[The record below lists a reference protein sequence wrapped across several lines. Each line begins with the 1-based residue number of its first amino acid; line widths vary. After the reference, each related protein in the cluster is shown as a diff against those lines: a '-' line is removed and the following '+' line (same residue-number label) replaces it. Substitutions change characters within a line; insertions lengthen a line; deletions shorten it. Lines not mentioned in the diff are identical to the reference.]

1 MPPFPPAEINLS
13 QSQEVLFIAAAVVVC
28 LLVGLAAALLG
39 RRSGRRAISQRL
51 ASLGTRL
58 GLDPPEDEYNIETSL
73 SYLEQVTGG
82 AAQAVTES
90 SSDAIRLRRSLD
102 TLTQGVVLCDE
113 NGTVIYR
120 NGRANA
126 LMVSRHGDALAAQAV
141 TEVLED
147 AWHQGSAER
156 TLDLYGP
163 PRRTLQVRARQID
176 DGRRPLGVIALIED
190 VSERRRLEEIRRD
203 FVANVSHELKTP
215 MGALGLLAE
224 TLVSEPDPDVAQRLA
239 GRIHNEAF
247 RVSRIIDDLLDL
259 SRIESEEAPPREP
272 VLVNLVMADAIE
284 RVRATADQRG
294 IEIVL
299 HEPSPPV
306 AVMGDRRQLV
316 SAMHA
321 LLENAITYSYDNS
334 KVVVTG
340 TVQRTHSNLDHPS
353 VGSSAVT
360 SGEGRAWEAPANRG
374 GARGARR
381 RNAGLGETGGG
392 GPGRG
397 TDRPGRHRGASLH
410 ARDPRP
416 VHGARRVRDLG
427 RGGDRHHGTGTG
439 IAGPTRRGGRRDG
452 SAGDTRGG
460 VAQLAHRGARQRAP
474 VRAGPRHR
482 DPRPGPRPHLRALL
496 PGRPRPQ
503 PRHRRY
509 RPRPLNSASRR
520 QQPPGLGRR
529 RVPRG
534 RGIDLH
540 PRPAHSGGARRMSKA
555 GTSKAPGR
563 KGGRAAT
570 GEGPVKVLLAE
581 DEESFIEALMIGLS
595 NEGFRVTVARDG
607 SEALQLFEETA
618 PDILLLDLMLPK
630 LSGIDVC
637 RTIRA
642 RSQVPIIMV
651 TAKGTEIDTVVALEV
666 GADDY
671 VTKPYRLRELVARMR
686 AVLRRTP
693 GGPESADVAGAI
705 EFGSDGA
712 WESNGIKVDFD
723 QRRVFV
729 RGEEVHLR
737 RKEFELLR
745 LLVENSGRVLT
756 RDVLIDRVWG
766 TDYIGDTKTLDVHI
780 KRLRSRIEADP
791 STPLLITTV
800 RGVGYRFAAAS

>member
-1 MPPFPPAEINLS
+1 MTQAIIFVVVAVAVCAI
-13 QSQEVLFIAAAVVVC
+13 VGFVAAA
-28 LLVGLAAALLG
+28 LG

-58 GLDPPEDEYNIETSL
+58 GLDPPEDEYNVETSL
-73 SYLEQVTGG
+73 AYLEQVTGG

-141 TEVLED
+141 TDVLED
-147 AWHQGSAER
+147 AWHEGSAER

-294 IEIVL
+294 LEIVL

-340 TVQRTHSNLDHPS
+340 AVHHFNPNLSHPS
-353 VGSSAVT
+353 VAGAQAGTGSGTDARTETDPVTGEYPAVSAD
-360 SGEGRAWEAPANRG
+360 SGTRPEADAAAGGENAAGQSAGVGNAGGEHIETAGGKNAGKDG
-374 GARGARR
+374 GASVEPVFTPEILDQYAP
-381 RNAGLGETGGG
+381 LGQSA
-392 GPGRG
+392 P
-397 TDRPGRHRGASLH
+397 GAS
-410 ARDPRP
+410 
-416 VHGARRVRDLG
+416 
-427 RGGDRHHGTGTG
+427 
-439 IAGPTRRGGRRDG
+439 
-452 SAGDTRGG
+452 
-460 VAQLAHRGARQRAP
+460 
-474 VRAGPRHR
+474 
-482 DPRPGPRPHLRALL
+482 
-496 PGRPRPQ
+496 
-503 PRHRRY
+503 
-509 RPRPLNSASRR
+509 
-520 QQPPGLGRR
+520 
-529 RVPRG
+529 
-534 RGIDLH
+534 
-540 PRPAHSGGARRMSKA
+540 
-555 GTSKAPGR
+555 
-563 KGGRAAT
+563 AAT
-570 GEGPVKVLLAE
+570 GTTAPSMPVPPVVTAEGDAAGTGPADTGAATSPNWRV
-581 DEESFIEALMIGLS
+581 EERDNVRLSVQDHGVGIPARDLDRIFERFYRVDHGRSRDTGGTGLGLS
-595 NEGFRVTVARDG
+595 IVRHVANNHQGWVDVESREGEGSTFTLVLPIQAERVA
-607 SEALQLFEETA
+607 
-618 PDILLLDLMLPK
+618 
-630 LSGIDVC
+630 
-637 RTIRA
+637 
-642 RSQVPIIMV
+642 
-651 TAKGTEIDTVVALEV
+651 
-666 GADDY
+666 
-671 VTKPYRLRELVARMR
+671 
-686 AVLRRTP
+686 
-693 GGPESADVAGAI
+693 
-705 EFGSDGA
+705 
-712 WESNGIKVDFD
+712 
-723 QRRVFV
+723 
-729 RGEEVHLR
+729 
-737 RKEFELLR
+737 
-745 LLVENSGRVLT
+745 
-756 RDVLIDRVWG
+756 
-766 TDYIGDTKTLDVHI
+766 
-780 KRLRSRIEADP
+780 
-791 STPLLITTV
+791 
-800 RGVGYRFAAAS
+800 

>member
-1 MPPFPPAEINLS
+1 MTQEI
-13 QSQEVLFIAAAVVVC
+13 LFIGIAVALVV
-28 LLVGLAAALLG
+28 LVGIVAALLG

-58 GLDPPEDEYNIETSL
+58 GLDPPEDEYNVETSL
-73 SYLEQVTGG
+73 AYLEQVTGG

-141 TEVLED
+141 TDVLED
-147 AWHQGSAER
+147 AWHEGSAER

-306 AVMGDRRQLV
+306 AVLGDRRQLV

-340 TVQRTHSNLDHPS
+340 TVQRFNPKLSHPS
-353 VGSSAVT
+353 LAGAFDGDGDESGTDPVTGEMPVVT
-360 SGEGRAWEAPANRG
+360 SDASP
-374 GARGARR
+374 
-381 RNAGLGETGGG
+381 
-392 GPGRG
+392 G
-397 TDRPGRHRGASLH
+397 TDTGSGPAT
-410 ARDPRP
+410 AAETP
-416 VHGARRVRDLG
+416 VEPVFTPEILDQFSQ
-427 RGGDRHHGTGTG
+427 
-439 IAGPTRRGGRRDG
+439 
-452 SAGDTRGG
+452 SA
-460 VAQLAHRGARQRAP
+460 P
-474 VRAGPRHR
+474 
-482 DPRPGPRPHLRALL
+482 
-496 PGRPRPQ
+496 
-503 PRHRRY
+503 
-509 RPRPLNSASRR
+509 
-520 QQPPGLGRR
+520 
-529 RVPRG
+529 
-534 RGIDLH
+534 
-540 PRPAHSGGARRMSKA
+540 
-555 GTSKAPGR
+555 GTS
-563 KGGRAAT
+563 AAT
-570 GEGPVKVLLAE
+570 GTTAPTMPVPPVITADGDTAGTGPA
-581 DEESFIEALMIGLS
+581 DSAAAISPNWRIEERDNVRLSVQDHGVGIPARDLDRIFERFYRVDHGRSRDTGGTGLGLS
-595 NEGFRVTVARDG
+595 IVRHVANNHQGWVDVESREGEGSTFTLVLPVQAERVA
-607 SEALQLFEETA
+607 
-618 PDILLLDLMLPK
+618 
-630 LSGIDVC
+630 
-637 RTIRA
+637 
-642 RSQVPIIMV
+642 
-651 TAKGTEIDTVVALEV
+651 
-666 GADDY
+666 
-671 VTKPYRLRELVARMR
+671 
-686 AVLRRTP
+686 
-693 GGPESADVAGAI
+693 
-705 EFGSDGA
+705 
-712 WESNGIKVDFD
+712 
-723 QRRVFV
+723 
-729 RGEEVHLR
+729 
-737 RKEFELLR
+737 
-745 LLVENSGRVLT
+745 
-756 RDVLIDRVWG
+756 
-766 TDYIGDTKTLDVHI
+766 
-780 KRLRSRIEADP
+780 
-791 STPLLITTV
+791 
-800 RGVGYRFAAAS
+800 